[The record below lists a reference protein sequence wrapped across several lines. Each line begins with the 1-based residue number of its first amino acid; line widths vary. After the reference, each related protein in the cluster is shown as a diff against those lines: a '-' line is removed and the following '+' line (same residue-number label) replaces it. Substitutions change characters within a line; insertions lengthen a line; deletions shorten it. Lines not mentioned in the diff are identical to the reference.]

1 MTFFDNLKISLRQ
14 KWLQFFQANR
24 SWINLYTEAASVTT
38 PDGGKRPASY
48 LILGVIN
55 ALEPQLAQLMLPF
68 SKLNADVDT
77 LIEVL
82 ELNFDPNLAL
92 EDSQSNPTPSSPT
105 EVVQTIENQEL
116 PLSDAEIARMLPPQT
131 ENITVIQTL
140 TQLSDMPL
148 EETTTIEFTQQPA
161 SEQELPEQGNSVGQE
176 KPAPGGDVIS
186 RLFPNF

>member
-24 SWINLYTEAASVTT
+24 SWINLYTDAASVAT

-68 SKLNADVDT
+68 SKLNSDVDT

-92 EDSQSNPTPSSPT
+92 EDGSTPTP
-105 EVVQTIENQEL
+105 QTTKSVEAQDL
-116 PLSDAEIARMLPPQT
+116 PLSDAEIARMLPPQV
-131 ENITVIQTL
+131 EEITVVQTL

-148 EETTTIEFTQQPA
+148 EETTTIEFVAPPP
-161 SEQELPEQGNSVGQE
+161 EQEDTPSRENNS
-176 KPAPGGDVIS
+176 APHENQTPGDVIS